1 MLSVHILFI
10 FLEFKTIGF
19 SIFYVMMIIESKH
32 NKMIKEVHLM
42 LTISDNLVINYRH
55 TPSWISSERY
65 LYCDNFARDFAG
77 NRRASFLA
85 YIRKLFRR

>member
-1 MLSVHILFI
+1 
-10 FLEFKTIGF
+10 
-19 SIFYVMMIIESKH
+19 MITMSGSF
-32 NKMIKEVHLM
+32 VP
-42 LTISDNLVINYRH
+42 NYSY
-55 TPSWISSERY
+55 TPSWIRSERY